1 MTKYEKYKIVILGI
15 FVIGFL
21 FCCYEYS
28 QNGRYVFS
36 NKTEY
41 TPLIIDS
48 RTGEIYSISTK
59 QKLSLDQYKK
69 IKIKK

>member
-1 MTKYEKYKIVILGI
+1 MSKYEKLKIGIISFFVLGM
-15 FVIGFL
+15 L
-21 FCCYEYS
+21 FCFNKYS
-28 QNGRYVFS
+28 ENGRYVFS